1 MSKQKLQ
8 FTLFSKILFVASS
21 IIFFAFFLFYI
32 EAKTVLG
39 PYLNQDQDMQ
49 SAFEVMIYLALSICI
64 LSVVVA
70 TFFLAQS
77 ITKPIKK
84 LVKIT
89 EQIGLGNFDIKATD
103 RISSTD
109 EIGELANH
117 FDEMAKQLKSR
128 QYLKNIITKLHGQ
141 VLSNQF
147 ISGALE
153 KKASQVQVAIMFLD
167 IREFTHY
174 SEQHSPER
182 VVNELNRFF
191 DHMGH
196 IVKKHDG
203 IIDKFMGDSF
213 MAVWGIP
220 EAQGSLDAI
229 NAFECSLEMSRLM
242 ELESFEF
249 EIGIGVHYGEA
260 ILGCIG
266 SKDQLDYTVIGDVVN
281 TASRIQKQTKHFRQK
296 LFISKDFKDQLS
308 QEQKRRLQGE
318 VQVELSGIK
327 EVHTLYSLYPI
338 NSVKKSN
345 QAA

>member
-1 MSKQKLQ
+1 M
-8 FTLFSKILFVASS
+8 
-21 IIFFAFFLFYI
+21 
-32 EAKTVLG
+32 VLG

-49 SAFEVMIYLALSICI
+49 SAFEVMVYLALSICI
-64 LSVVVA
+64 LSVVIA

-77 ITKPIKK
+77 ITKPIRK
-84 LVKIT
+84 LVKVT
-89 EQIGLGNFDIKATD
+89 EQIGLGNFDIKATS

-109 EIGELANH
+109 EIGELAIH

-153 KKASQVQVAIMFLD
+153 KKASQVQVAVMFLD
-167 IREFTHY
+167 IREFTQY
-174 SEQHSPER
+174 SEQHSPEL
-182 VVNELNRFF
+182 VISELNRFF

-220 EAQGSLDAI
+220 ESQGSLDAQ
-229 NAFECSLEMSRLM
+229 NAFECCLEMGRLM
-242 ELESFEF
+242 EHENFAF
-249 EIGIGVHYGEA
+249 EIGMGVHYGEA

-266 SKDQLDYTVIGDVVN
+266 SKDQLDYTVIGDVIN
-281 TASRIQKQTKHFRQK
+281 TASRIQKQTKIFNQK
-296 LFISKDFKDQLS
+296 LMISKAFKDHLAN
-308 QEQKRRLQGE
+308 EQKRRLQGE
-318 VQVELSGIK
+318 IEVELVGK
-327 EVHTLYSLYPI
+327 KQAQTLYSLYPI
-338 NSVKKSN
+338 ELKKSN